1 MRLEFKRELLN
12 TCISMELPDLERIIK
27 KAPAKINYKPDNN
40 GFYLENEIVM
50 LRYTAVHF
58 GGRDDVELWFKETE
72 PKISISSDFTNM
84 NMIPTSLLC
93 DKITAHQGII
103 GVYFIPIGE
112 KIGDTISANKHSY
125 DAAREGDF
133 TVSYEWFDRGTRI
146 LQQAAKKY
154 KLKNWHKIYTKKQ
167 GIIKDKNNYNLM
179 SRAHS
184 LKSRV
189 LGFLTE

>member
-27 KAPAKINYKPDNN
+27 KAPAKISYKPDNN

-72 PKISISSDFTNM
+72 PKISSDFTNM

-93 DKITAHQGII
+93 DNITAHQGVI

-125 DAAREGDF
+125 DVARNDEF
-133 TVSYEWFDRGTRI
+133 TAPDEWFDRGTRI

-154 KLKNWHKIYTKKQ
+154 ELKNWHKVYTKKQ
-167 GIIKDKNNYNLM
+167 EIIKYKNNYNLM
-179 SRAHS
+179 SRVHS

-189 LGFLTE
+189 LDFLTE